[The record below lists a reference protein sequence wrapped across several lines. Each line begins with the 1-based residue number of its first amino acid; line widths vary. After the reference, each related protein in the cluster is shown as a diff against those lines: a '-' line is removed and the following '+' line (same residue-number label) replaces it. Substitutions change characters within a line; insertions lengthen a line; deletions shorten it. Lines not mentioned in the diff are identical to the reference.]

1 MINMMRADFYRLV
14 RSKVFYIAIV
24 VMLLMIGLSIYLIQ
38 PGQVGVAE
46 VGRTE
51 AGTNIS
57 GGSSYENESLSTS
70 EYRKIM
76 LHTEGYQ
83 LDRDILAEN
92 TNLYYV
98 FIFIAAIVLTVDFSN
113 GGIKNTLSSAI
124 SRNKYFF
131 SKILFVNICC
141 VALFF
146 LNTFI
151 VYFSNIIFNSKNL
164 ASDIETVTKIS
175 LLQLPTILAFVS
187 VLTGIGFMVKKT
199 AVFNTVTI
207 PFLMVAQLLFSLLIK
222 IFKIKETLMEYEF
235 QTMVRRLA
243 NDPSDTYI
251 LHSYL
256 YCAAVIVIF
265 NLLGYM
271 FFKKAEIK

>member
-14 RSKVFYIAIV
+14 RSKVFYITIV
-24 VMLLMIGLSIYLIQ
+24 VMLLMIGCSIYFVQ
-38 PGQVGVAE
+38 PGQIMVFGISE
-46 VGRTE
+46 TDTGISSQSLDE
-51 AGTNIS
+51 AA
-57 GGSSYENESLSTS
+57 SLGMS
-70 EYRKIM
+70 ELRELM
-76 LHTEGYQ
+76 LHAEGYQ
-83 LDRDILAEN
+83 LDKDILAAN
-92 TNLYYV
+92 MNLYYI
-98 FIFIAAIVLTVDFSN
+98 FIFIAAIVLTVEFSS
-113 GGIKNTLSSAI
+113 GGVKNTLSSAI

-131 SKILFVNICC
+131 SKIVFVNICC

-151 VYFSNIIFNSKNL
+151 VYYSNIIFNSRNL

-175 LLQLPTILAFVS
+175 LLQLPAILAFIS
-187 VLTGIGFMVKKT
+187 VLMGIGFIVKKT
-199 AVFNTVTI
+199 AGFNTITI
-207 PFLMVAQLLFSLLIK
+207 LFMTIVQLLFTLCIK
-222 IFKIKETLMEYEF
+222 VFKMKETFMDYEF
-235 QTMVRRLA
+235 QTMISKLA

>member
-1 MINMMRADFYRLV
+1 MINMMRADFYRLM

-24 VMLLMIGLSIYLIQ
+24 VMLLMIAFGIYFIQ
-38 PGQVGVAE
+38 PGQVMA
-46 VGRTE
+46 VGITE
-51 AGTNIS
+51 TDTNIS
-57 GGSSYENESLSTS
+57 SGSSDEIESLSVS
-70 EYRKIM
+70 EFREIM
-76 LHTEGYQ
+76 LNAEGYQ
-83 LDRDILAEN
+83 LDKDILAEN

-98 FIFIAAIVLTVDFSN
+98 FIFIAAIVLTVDFS
-113 GGIKNTLSSAI
+113 GGCVKNTLSSAI

-141 VALFF
+141 VVLFF

-151 VYFSNIIFNSKNL
+151 MYYSNIIFNSKNL
-164 ASDIETVTKIS
+164 ASDIETIIKIS
-175 LLQLPTILAFVS
+175 LLQLPTMLAFVS

-207 PFLMVAQLLFSLLIK
+207 PFLMVAQLLFTLFIK
-222 IFKIKETLMEYEF
+222 VFKMKETFMGYEF
-235 QTMVRRLA
+235 QTMIRKLV
-243 NDPSDTYI
+243 NNPSDTYI

>member
-14 RSKVFYIAIV
+14 RSKVFYITIV
-24 VMLLMIGLSIYLIQ
+24 VMLLMIGCSIYFVQ
-38 PGQVGVAE
+38 PGQIMVFGISE
-46 VGRTE
+46 TDTGISSQSLDE
-51 AGTNIS
+51 AA
-57 GGSSYENESLSTS
+57 SLGMS
-70 EYRKIM
+70 ELRELM
-76 LHTEGYQ
+76 LHAEGYQ
-83 LDRDILAEN
+83 LDKDILAAN
-92 TNLYYV
+92 MNLYYI
-98 FIFIAAIVLTVDFSN
+98 FIFIAAIVLTVEFSS
-113 GGIKNTLSSAI
+113 GGVKNTLSSAI

-151 VYFSNIIFNSKNL
+151 VYYSNIIFNSRNL

-175 LLQLPTILAFVS
+175 LLQLPAILAFIS
-187 VLTGIGFMVKKT
+187 VLMGIGFIVKKT
-199 AVFNTVTI
+199 AGFNTITI
-207 PFLMVAQLLFSLLIK
+207 LFMTIVQLLFTLCIK
-222 IFKIKETLMEYEF
+222 VFKMKETFMDYEF
-235 QTMVRRLA
+235 QTMISKLA

>member
-1 MINMMRADFYRLV
+1 MINMMRADSYRLV
-14 RSKVFYIAIV
+14 RSKVFYIAIAI
-24 VMLLMIGLSIYLIQ
+24 MLLVIGCSIYFVQ
-38 PGQVGVAE
+38 PGHMVLGIGE
-46 VGRTE
+46 TD
-51 AGTNIS
+51 TSIS
-57 GGSSYENESLSTS
+57 GKTLDEVASLSMS
-70 EYRKIM
+70 ELRELM
-76 LHTEGYQ
+76 LHAEGYQ
-83 LDRDILAEN
+83 LDKDILAAN
-92 TNLYYV
+92 MNLYYI
-98 FIFIAAIVLTVDFSN
+98 FIFIAAIVLTVDFSS
-113 GGIKNTLSSAI
+113 GGVKNTLSSAV

-151 VYFSNIIFNSKNL
+151 VYYSNIIFNSRNL

-175 LLQLPTILAFVS
+175 LIQLPVILAFIS
-187 VLTGIGFMVKKT
+187 VLTGIGFIVKRT
-199 AVFNTVTI
+199 AGFNTITI
-207 PFLMVAQLLFSLLIK
+207 LFMTIVQLLFTLCIK
-222 IFKIKETLMEYEF
+222 VFKMKETFMDYEF
-235 QTMVRRLA
+235 QTMVIKLA

-256 YCAAVIVIF
+256 FCAAIIVIF